1 MNGTQTTAPLIDVR
15 GVEFRYSPESEP
27 VLRGVDLAI
36 HRGEFVAL
44 LGQNGAG
51 KTTLA
56 KHFNG
61 LLTPTAGQVLVGGRP
76 STDLSLTELA
86 RQVGYCYQNPDHQIF
101 APTVEKEVRFGPDNL
116 GLPESEAAALAD
128 RALELVGLT
137 AQREM
142 NPFVL
147 GRGQRQ
153 LLAVASIIAM
163 DPPVLVVDEPTT
175 GMDLAGAE
183 RIMGL
188 LASWAADGRTIV
200 VITHDM
206 DVVAEFIPRTVVM
219 AHGDVLADGDT
230 QDVLRRADLLPVA
243 RLLAPAAITLSDQL
257 SHLGVG
263 RRGTISAV
271 ADDLTAYIGGRNAR
285 RV

>member
-1 MNGTQTTAPLIDVR
+1 MNQPLISVR
-15 GVEFRYSPESEP
+15 NVEFRYTPASEP
-27 VLRGVDLAI
+27 VLRSINLTI
-36 HRGEFVAL
+36 EHGEFVAL

-61 LLTPTAGQVLVGGRP
+61 LLVPTRGQVMVGGRP
-76 STDLSLTELA
+76 TSGMSLTELA

-116 GLPESEAAALAD
+116 GLPEAEAAALAD
-128 RALELVGLT
+128 HALDLVGLT
-137 AQREM
+137 AAREM

-163 DPPVLVVDEPTT
+163 DPPALVVDEPTT
-175 GMDLAGAE
+175 GMDLAGAQ
-183 RIMGL
+183 RIMHL
-188 LASWAADGRTIV
+188 LASWAADGRTII

-206 DVVAEFIPRTVVM
+206 DVVAEFIPRVVIM
-219 AHGDVLADGDT
+219 AHGQLLADGDT
-230 QDVLRRADLLPVA
+230 QDELRRDDVLREA
-243 RLLAPAAITLSDQL
+243 RLLAPPAITLSDQL

-263 RRGTISAV
+263 RCGTVTAV
-271 ADDLTAYIGGRNAR
+271 AEHLTTHLGGSVAR
-285 RV
+285 RI

>member
-1 MNGTQTTAPLIDVR
+1 MNQPLIDVR
-15 GVEFRYSPESEP
+15 DVEFRYTPASEP
-27 VLRGVDLAI
+27 VLRGINLTI
-36 HRGEFVAL
+36 KHGEFVAL

-61 LLTPTAGQVLVGGRP
+61 LLVPSSGQVMVGGRP
-76 STDLSLTELA
+76 TAEMSLTELA

-116 GLPESEAAALAD
+116 GLPEAEAAALAD
-128 RALELVGLT
+128 RALALVGLT
-137 AQREM
+137 AAREM

-153 LLAVASIIAM
+153 LLAVASIVAM
-163 DPPVLVVDEPTT
+163 DPPALVVDEPTT
-175 GMDLAGAE
+175 GMDLAGAQ
-183 RIMGL
+183 RIMRL
-188 LASWAADGRTIV
+188 LASWAADGRTII

-206 DVVAEFIPRTVVM
+206 DVVAEFIPRAVVM
-219 AHGDVLADGDT
+219 AHGQVLADGGT
-230 QDVLRRADLLPVA
+230 QDVLRRDDVLREA

-263 RRGTISAV
+263 RCGTVTAV
-271 ADDLTAYIGGRNAR
+271 AEHLTAHLGGHLAR
-285 RV
+285 RI

>member
-1 MNGTQTTAPLIDVR
+1 MNQPLIDVR
-15 GVEFRYSPESEP
+15 DVEFRYTPASES
-27 VLRGVDLAI
+27 VLRGINLTI
-36 HRGEFVAL
+36 NHGEFVAL

-61 LLTPTAGQVLVGGRP
+61 LLAPSRGQVMVGGRP
-76 STDLSLTELA
+76 TTEMSLTELA

-116 GLPESEAAALAD
+116 GLPEAEAAALAD
-128 RALELVGLT
+128 RALALVGLT
-137 AQREM
+137 AAREM

-153 LLAVASIIAM
+153 LLAVASIVAM
-163 DPPVLVVDEPTT
+163 DPPALVVDEPTT
-175 GMDLAGAE
+175 GMDLAGAQ
-183 RIMGL
+183 RIMRL
-188 LASWAADGRTIV
+188 LASWAADGRTII

-206 DVVAEFIPRTVVM
+206 DMVAEFIPRAVVT
-219 AHGDVLADGDT
+219 AHGQVLADGDT
-230 QDVLRRADLLPVA
+230 QDVLRRDDVLREA

-257 SHLGVG
+257 SHLAVG
-263 RRGTISAV
+263 RCGTVTAV
-271 ADDLTAYIGGRNAR
+271 AEYLTAHLGGHLAR
-285 RV
+285 RI

>member
-1 MNGTQTTAPLIDVR
+1 MNQPLIGVR
-15 GVEFRYSPESEP
+15 DVEFRYTPASEP
-27 VLRGVDLAI
+27 VLRGVNLTI
-36 HRGEFVAL
+36 NHGEFVAL

-61 LLTPTAGQVLVGGRP
+61 LLVPSRGQVMVGGRP
-76 STDLSLTELA
+76 TTEMSLTELA

-116 GLPESEAAALAD
+116 GLPEAEAAVLAD
-128 RALELVGLT
+128 RALELVGL
-137 AQREM
+137 AAVREM

-163 DPPVLVVDEPTT
+163 DPPALVVDEPTT
-175 GMDLAGAE
+175 GMDLAGAQ
-183 RIMGL
+183 RIMRL
-188 LASWAADGRTIV
+188 LASWAADGRTII

-206 DVVAEFIPRTVVM
+206 DVVAEFIPRAVVM
-219 AHGDVLADGDT
+219 AHGQVLADGDT
-230 QDVLRRADLLPVA
+230 QDVLRRDDVLLEA

-263 RRGTISAV
+263 RCGTVTAV
-271 ADDLTAYIGGRNAR
+271 AERLTTHLGGHLAR
-285 RV
+285 RI